1 MIQRGGDRVKLIK
14 NARIITMDPQRTTY
28 DHGAIAIEGSR
39 ITDIGESAVLE
50 QKYTD
55 AEIIDARGMLVIPG
69 LINAHTHIFQ
79 CLYKGLGDD
88 ASLSNW
94 LKKCV
99 YPMSLALQGKDCYD
113 ATMLTAVEMIKG
125 GSTTYVDCHYM
136 NKDLECQ
143 DYIAE
148 ATKASGLRGVM
159 GRGTI
164 DHAPAPEALRESI
177 PQAIRECERIIKTY
191 RGAADGRISV
201 RVEALNEKL
210 ASAEMLRAMRGIANQ
225 FGVGL
230 NMHIAEAAER
240 VKECQE
246 RFGMTSIEYAHS
258 LGILGPD
265 ALLAH
270 CCWLS
275 DHDKQLLAE
284 TGTSVAHNPVSNQ
297 YLSDGV
303 APVPELLK
311 MGVNVTAG
319 PDGACSNNNQNMF
332 DVMKSAALLHKVH
345 YLDPEIMTADRVFEM
360 VTINAAKAIGM
371 EKDIGSL
378 EVGKYADL
386 AIIDL
391 NQPCM
396 IPCFN
401 PLSNLVY
408 AATPDVVNSTMIHG
422 EMLMRD
428 RQLLHIDEKA
438 TLAKASETCWALARR
453 AGLA

>member
-1 MIQRGGDRVKLIK
+1 MKLIK
-14 NARIITMDPQRTTY
+14 NAKIITMDTQRRTF
-28 DHGAIAIEGSR
+28 DCGAIAVNGSR
-39 ITDIGESAVLE
+39 IAAIGESAELE
-50 QKYTD
+50 KQYVG
-55 AEIIDARGMLVIPG
+55 AEIIDAKGMLVIPG
-69 LINAHTHIFQ
+69 LINAHTHLYQ

-88 ASLSNW
+88 ASLSDW

-99 YPMSLALQGKDCYD
+99 YPMSLALRGKDCYD

-136 NKDLECQ
+136 NIDLECQ

-148 ATKASGLRGVM
+148 ATKVSGLRGVL
-159 GRGTI
+159 GRATI
-164 DHAPAPEALRESI
+164 DHAPAPEALREPI
-177 PQAIRECERIIKTY
+177 PQAVAECERVIKTY
-191 RGAADGRISV
+191 HGAADGRLAV

-210 ASAEMLRAMRGIANQ
+210 ASAEMLKAMRGVANDNK
-225 FGVGL
+225 VGI

-246 RFGMTSIEYAHS
+246 RFNMTSIEYAHS

-275 DHDKQLLAE
+275 EHDKQLLAE

-297 YLSDGV
+297 YLADGV
-303 APVPELLK
+303 APVPELMKL
-311 MGVNVTAG
+311 GVNVTAG

-345 YLDPEIMTADRVFEM
+345 YLDPEIMTAAKVFEM

-371 EKDIGSL
+371 EKEIGSL

-386 AIIDL
+386 AIIDQ

-401 PLSNLVY
+401 PLSNIVY
-408 AATPDVVNSTMIHG
+408 SATPDVVNSTMVHG
-422 EMLMRD
+422 ELLMHNRK
-428 RQLLHIDEKA
+428 LLRFDEEEA
-438 TLAKASETCWALARR
+438 LAKARTTAFDLARR

>member
-1 MIQRGGDRVKLIK
+1 MKLIK
-14 NARIITMDPQRTTY
+14 NAKIITMDPSRRTF
-28 DHGAIAIEGSR
+28 DCGAIAVDASR
-39 ITDIGESAVLE
+39 IVAIGDSAEL
-50 QKYTD
+50 QHQYAG
-55 AEIIDARGMLVIPG
+55 AEVIDAKGMLVIPG
-69 LINAHTHIFQ
+69 LINAHTHIYQ

-99 YPMSLALQGKDCYD
+99 YPMSLALKGKDCYD

-148 ATKASGLRGVM
+148 ATKVSGVRGVL

-164 DHAPAPEALRESI
+164 DHSPAPAALCESI
-177 PQAIRECERIIKTY
+177 PQAVAECERVIKAY
-191 RGAADGRISV
+191 RGAADGRLSV

-210 ASAEMLRAMRGIANQ
+210 ASTQMLRAMRAVAND
-225 FGVGL
+225 FGVGI

-240 VKECQE
+240 VKESQE

-258 LGILGPD
+258 IGILGPD

-275 DHDKQLLAE
+275 EHDKQLLAE

-303 APVPELLK
+303 APIPELMK
-311 MGVNVTAG
+311 MGINVTAG

-332 DVMKSAALLHKVH
+332 GVMKSAALLHKVH
-345 YLDPEIMTADRVFEM
+345 YMDPEIMTADKVFEM

-371 EKDIGSL
+371 ENEIGSL

-391 NQPCM
+391 DQPCM
-396 IPCFN
+396 VPCFN

-408 AATPDVVNSTMIHG
+408 SATPDVVSSTMIHG
-422 EMLMRD
+422 ELLMHER
-428 RQLLHIDEKA
+428 RLLHIDEKA
-438 TLAKASETCWALARR
+438 TLAKASATAWALARR